1 MKFVCSCS
9 THPKEG
15 PRNGISTRKAI
26 GIARSCGTQISAI
39 VPAETLR
46 TGLPKTP
53 ARNLQIVIAAI
64 LWDRPAPRVNRA
76 KRKRYGA

>member
-1 MKFVCSCS
+1 
-9 THPKEG
+9 
-15 PRNGISTRKAI
+15 
-26 GIARSCGTQISAI
+26 

-53 ARNLQIVIAAI
+53 AKNLQIVIAAI
-64 LWDRPAPRVNRA
+64 LWDKPAPRVNKA